1 MTRLLARLKQAAR
14 RLKRDAV
21 TVYFLARDP
30 KTPWP
35 VRLLALIIAA
45 YALSPVDLIPDFI
58 PVLGFLD
65 DVLLLPVGI
74 WLILR
79 LSPPDVIKASR
90 LRADAALER
99 PVSRVAMVVV
109 VVIWLVAALWLT
121 EWLVTWMRH

>member
-1 MTRLLARLKQAAR
+1 MTRLTARLKQAAR

-30 KTPWP
+30 QTPWP
-35 VRLLALIIAA
+35 LRILALIIAA

-65 DVLLLPVGI
+65 DVLLLPLVI
-74 WLILR
+74 WLVLR

-90 LRADAALER
+90 SRADAALEK

-109 VVIWLVAALWLT
+109 VLIWLVVALWLT
-121 EWLVTWMRH
+121 DWLVAQMGH

>member
-121 EWLVTWMRH
+121 EWLVTRMRH

>member
-1 MTRLLARLKQAAR
+1 MTRLIASLKQAAR

-30 KTPWP
+30 QTPWP
-35 VRLLALIIAA
+35 LRILALIIAA

-65 DVLLLPVGI
+65 DVLLLPLGI
-74 WLILR
+74 WLVLR

-90 LRADAALER
+90 LRADAALEK

-109 VVIWLVAALWLT
+109 ILIWLVAALWLT
-121 EWLVTWMRH
+121 DWLVAQMGH